1 MSLESH
7 KYSYLQSS
15 ISDEYV
21 YNLNNN
27 GLSKAH
33 RFTEAYSLGSN
44 QGRRNIMLKIIT
56 VNFFESLILILNIH
70 KHKCNFEMLF
80 HIIL

>member
-33 RFTEAYSLGSN
+33 RFTEAYSLVSN
-44 QGRRNIMLKIIT
+44 QGRRNIRLKIIP
-56 VNFFESLILILNIH
+56 VNFLRV
-70 KHKCNFEMLF
+70 
-80 HIIL
+80 

>member
-44 QGRRNIMLKIIT
+44 QGRRDIMLKFIT
-56 VNFFESLILILNIH
+56 VNFLRVYLND
-70 KHKCNFEMLF
+70 
-80 HIIL
+80 